1 MRERTGD
8 WARWNSRT
16 SIRGMAG
23 RAADVALK
31 FARSLPSIRV
41 MACESPKHP
50 ENHSIWAEAR
60 ALEAS
65 IRAIRRAQGKKN
77 PEDFP
82 PHSAECLAA
91 MNEFVRDVCRV
102 LEIDPDTLGDDDED
116 ADEGDPRDPGTAG

>member
-1 MRERTGD
+1 
-8 WARWNSRT
+8 
-16 SIRGMAG
+16 
-23 RAADVALK
+23 
-31 FARSLPSIRV
+31 
-41 MACESPKHP
+41 MACEPHEPP

-82 PHSAECLAA
+82 PHSPECLAA

-102 LEIDPDTLGDDDED
+102 LEIDLNEPDVEDDD
-116 ADEGDPRDPGTAG
+116 

>member
-8 WARWNSRT
+8 GARWNSRT
-16 SIRGMAG
+16 SICGMAG

-31 FARSLPSIRV
+31 FAWPLPSFRV

-116 ADEGDPRDPGTAG
+116 ADEGDPRDAGTPR

>member
-1 MRERTGD
+1 
-8 WARWNSRT
+8 
-16 SIRGMAG
+16 
-23 RAADVALK
+23 
-31 FARSLPSIRV
+31 
-41 MACESPKHP
+41 MACEHPKHP
-50 ENHSIWAEAR
+50 ENPSIWAEAR

-82 PHSAECLAA
+82 RHSPESFAA

-116 ADEGDPRDPGTAG
+116 ADDSDPYGAGTTG